1 MNSEFAATQTLG
13 SRDADLLLSEI
24 KDEVILLSMAN
35 EYICEDP
42 YLKKIGFNIQ
52 RNIELLKSHIQDLR
66 RQFVGKFVEEI
77 NLDEFVDAIAHVA
90 KRMQEGENGVKP
102 DCVKGEL
109 GKELGEKV
117 VVLVRLVKELED
129 RVTGRGV
136 SYTRTDSFFGILDRL
151 RFVFNTLIATYSLT
165 VKIFGLLVLLFLIAF
180 SFLAATME
188 TEKHLLK
195 EIEEISIHIQSGRTA
210 ISHVSEEAKKIQ
222 KEIDSIRAKES
233 SRQKEIELIDLNL
246 KAFNLAEELQKRL
259 IEVKIQE
266 KTKEEKLRELDEIR
280 QKSLLARL
288 IRR

>member
-136 SYTRTDSFFGILDRL
+136 SYTRTDSFLGILDRL

-195 EIEEISIHIQSGRTA
+195 EIEEISTHIQSSRTA
-210 ISHVSEEAKKIQ
+210 ISQVSEEAKKIQ

-266 KTKEEKLRELDEIR
+266 KTKEAKLRELDEMR

>member
-1 MNSEFAATQTLG
+1 MNSEFAATQNLG

-77 NLDEFVDAIAHVA
+77 NLDEFVDAIAHIA
-90 KRMQEGENGVKP
+90 QCMQEGDNGVKP

-136 SYTRTDSFFGILDRL
+136 SYTRTDSFLGILDRL

-195 EIEEISIHIQSGRTA
+195 EIEEISTHIQSSRTA

-266 KTKEEKLRELDEIR
+266 KTKEAKLRELDEMR

>member
-1 MNSEFAATQTLG
+1 MNSEFAATQNLG

-24 KDEVILLSMAN
+24 KDEVILLNMAN
-35 EYICEDP
+35 EYICDDP
-42 YLKKIGFNIQ
+42 YLKKTGFNIQ

-77 NLDEFVDAIAHVA
+77 NLDEFVDAIAHMA
-90 KRMQEGENGVKP
+90 KRMQEGDNGVKP

-117 VVLVRLVKELED
+117 VALVRLVKELED
-129 RVTGRGV
+129 RVTGKGV
-136 SYTRTDSFFGILDRL
+136 SYTRTDSFLGILDRL

-165 VKIFGLLVLLFLIAF
+165 VKIFWLLVLVFFIAF
-180 SFLAATME
+180 SFLAVTME

-195 EIEEISIHIQSGRTA
+195 EIEQISTHIQSSRTA
-210 ISHVSEEAKKIQ
+210 ISYVREEAKKIQ

-233 SRQKEIELIDLNL
+233 SRQNEIELIDLNL

-259 IEVKIQE
+259 IEVNIQE
-266 KTKEEKLRELDEIR
+266 KTKEEKLRELDEMR
-280 QKSLLARL
+280 HKSLLARL